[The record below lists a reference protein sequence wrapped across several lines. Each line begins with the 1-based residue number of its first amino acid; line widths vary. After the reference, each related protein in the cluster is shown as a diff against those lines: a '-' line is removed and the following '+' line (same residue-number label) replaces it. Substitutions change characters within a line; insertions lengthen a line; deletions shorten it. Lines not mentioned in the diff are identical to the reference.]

1 MNVKTHTKRAK
12 RPTSLTLRATL
23 LFGLIAAL
31 VVSAVGF
38 YLYYSIEKE
47 LIRRADYQVS
57 GRVQYFR
64 QLLATDF
71 PLTQLSH
78 SPQLFEN
85 MLGNEQDVLQFR
97 LQNSAPII
105 NVNPSHLALPD
116 TPPVADGTELTLAD
130 IQRLTAADG
139 TPVRYISAAV
149 RMQDGSTVV
158 ISAAHFMNAESQMLA
173 AFRLEIMG
181 AVLLAYV
188 LIAAL
193 GYSVIRRGLRPLRKM
208 ALEAASIHPT
218 SLSTRLSSE
227 DAPQEL
233 QPLIL
238 SFNAMLDRLADGYE
252 RLTQFSA
259 DLAHEIRTPVGA
271 VMGHCQVALYQ
282 PRSTEEYET
291 LLANNMEELERISR
305 MVENI
310 LFLARASHAHSVLN
324 ITPLAL
330 SSETE
335 RVADYFEG
343 LAEERDMR
351 LVCQGSGT
359 LYADAILFQRARSN
373 LVANAIRYGD
383 EGTEISVQVEQVAG
397 NTLIHVD
404 SQGEPIPAE
413 KRSKLFDRFY
423 RADASRS
430 EGGSSNGLGLSIVQA
445 IMALHQGSVSVS
457 SLAQGKTRFTLQF
470 PTTYQEKK
478 AALPQ

>member
-1 MNVKTHTKRAK
+1 
-12 RPTSLTLRATL
+12 
-23 LFGLIAAL
+23 
-31 VVSAVGF
+31 
-38 YLYYSIEKE
+38 
-47 LIRRADYQVS
+47 
-57 GRVQYFR
+57 
-64 QLLATDF
+64 
-71 PLTQLSH
+71 
-78 SPQLFEN
+78 

-238 SFNAMLDRLADGYE
+238 
-252 RLTQFSA
+252 
-259 DLAHEIRTPVGA
+259 V
-271 VMGHCQVALYQ
+271 V
-282 PRSTEEYET
+282 
-291 LLANNMEELERISR
+291 
-305 MVENI
+305 
-310 LFLARASHAHSVLN
+310 
-324 ITPLAL
+324 
-330 SSETE
+330 
-335 RVADYFEG
+335 
-343 LAEERDMR
+343 
-351 LVCQGSGT
+351 
-359 LYADAILFQRARSN
+359 
-373 LVANAIRYGD
+373 
-383 EGTEISVQVEQVAG
+383 
-397 NTLIHVD
+397 
-404 SQGEPIPAE
+404 
-413 KRSKLFDRFY
+413 
-423 RADASRS
+423 
-430 EGGSSNGLGLSIVQA
+430 
-445 IMALHQGSVSVS
+445 
-457 SLAQGKTRFTLQF
+457 
-470 PTTYQEKK
+470 
-478 AALPQ
+478 